1 MNILIF
7 YKHSF
12 TQRLVN
18 FGEKLSGIFVVTSKT
33 PSTDM
38 LFTAAVCW
46 QTILI
51 FSGSFLS

>member
-7 YKHSF
+7 DKHSF

-18 FGEKLSGIFVVTSKT
+18 FGEKLWGILVVTSQT
-33 PSTDM
+33 PSSDM
-38 LFTAAVCW
+38 PFTTAMGW
-46 QTILI
+46 ETILI